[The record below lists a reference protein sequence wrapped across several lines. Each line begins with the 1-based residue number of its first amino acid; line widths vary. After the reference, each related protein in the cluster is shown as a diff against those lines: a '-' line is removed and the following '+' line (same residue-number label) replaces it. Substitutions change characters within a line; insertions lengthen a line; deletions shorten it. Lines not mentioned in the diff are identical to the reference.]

1 MEREDHRIEDRWQ
14 TLRDSRTDSSLPL
27 FPCLWGWIVVLN
39 SSTVAPKLGLSITL
53 ECWEI

>member
-1 MEREDHRIEDRWQ
+1 MEREGHRIEECWQ
-14 TLRDSRTDSSLPL
+14 TLRDARTDSSLPL
-27 FPCLWGWIVVLN
+27 FPWLWGWIVVLN